1 MVCLREV
8 GVIKEPLL
16 GFSQQILVVPV
27 EKLKVIKVQ
36 RKPSAFHVRRLSE
49 SIRKIG
55 FVTPLVAVKR
65 GDECL
70 VIDGQQRL
78 LAAKEVGIK
87 ELLCVIIPEKY
98 ARSLMKLNIEKQMS
112 LREKS
117 YVALNIYRA
126 YLEEDASI
134 REDDPRILD
143 SIEFPHYVT
152 LGIGYERNPK
162 LFGSAYEPLLR
173 RLETFLAIPLGVAIG
188 KRDERACLVLE
199 TDEIAKKAVER
210 VKGIGISH
218 PFVHKEVVA
227 FCNPLKGK
235 KKIEESV
242 EGVFGKLKENLE
254 KLIERPERIKLH
266 ELASPVIE
274 LQPL

>member
-1 MVCLREV
+1 VVCLREV

-27 EKLKVIKVQ
+27 EKLKVIEVQ

-87 ELLCVIIPEKY
+87 ELPCVIIPEKY

-117 YVALNIYRA
+117 HVALNIYRA

-143 SIEFPHYVT
+143 SIESPHYVT
-152 LGIGYERNPK
+152 LGIGYDRNPK

-173 RLETFLAIPLGVAIG
+173 RLETFLATPLGEAIG
-188 KRDERACLVLE
+188 KRDERARLVLE

-242 EGVFGKLKENLE
+242 EEVFGKLKENLE

-274 LQPL
+274 LQAL